1 MRFVRSL
8 SDALK
13 FRPWLRFWS
22 LVCISSGCGRFV
34 ALWGLW
40 SFVRWF
46 FGFSVALVPFRS
58 SAAFPPCL
66 APYFVRYGLLFCFV
80 GSSSPVVLFSFCGL
94 FTASDF
100 WQRFRFWAWLWC
112 MFSAVFARCRFG
124 YNLPVVFSASFWDPV
139 RLLLFSW
146 FYIPGAGRRS
156 RLPFSASGVVL

>member
-40 SFVRWF
+40 LFVWWF
-46 FGFSVALVPFRS
+46 FGFPVAVDRRQLFRLAWRRISSVMGFYFVLWVLLRLWSFFRS
-58 SAAFPPCL
+58 VGF
-66 APYFVRYGLLFCFV
+66 YGFGLLAAVPLLGVVVVCCFWV
-80 GSSSPVVLFSFCGL
+80 
-94 FTASDF
+94 
-100 WQRFRFWAWLWC
+100 W
-112 MFSAVFARCRFG
+112 FARCRFG

-146 FYIPGAGRRS
+146 FYIPGGGCRS
-156 RLPFSASGVVL
+156 RCRSPRRL